1 MPFFLSYSMDRILKS
16 TLIAIAAT
24 SGLAWMVAS
33 GFMTVYFRAGM
44 VADWGEEFTSMIEYS
59 FAFGWLIP
67 IAALSYLE
75 ALYWKNKRTV

>member
-1 MPFFLSYSMDRILKS
+1 MKRTTEIA
-16 TLIAIAAT
+16 LIAIAAT
-24 SGLAWMVAS
+24 SGLAWMVAT

-75 ALYWKNKRTV
+75 ALYWKNRRTV